1 MNKEELL
8 ILQEIINEEILS
20 YLESGYELTS
30 SYINV
35 LRGILKKL
43 NLEETYNFEK
53 MEEIK
58 WQLNKYIII

>member
-1 MNKEELL
+1 MSKEELE

-20 YLESGYELTS
+20 YLQSGYELTS

-43 NLEETYNFEK
+43 NLKETYNFEK
-53 MEEIK
+53 WRK
-58 WQLNKYIII
+58 